1 MIGSWAGRIKMRW
14 LDEPAS
20 ETQIKHRQ
28 RLWLYILAVCVMLF
42 LVIPTF
48 IVIPMS
54 FSASQYL
61 EFPPR
66 EWSFKWYEFYFN
78 SVSWM
83 AATKTSFLAAL
94 LTMIIATPLGL
105 AAAYGLSVSQHRAN
119 QLIFLLLIS
128 PMMIPIILI
137 AIGVF
142 YLYVRLKMVN
152 TLPGLVLAHTV
163 HALPLA
169 LIILSAAFKSYDAR
183 LEMAARNLGASRF
196 KAFMS
201 VTLPQIKFS
210 VITAAILS
218 FLSSFDEVI
227 IAMFIS
233 GGQNATLTRNM
244 FNALRDQID
253 PTIASISTL
262 MILVSSTLLIASQVI
277 GKRKGGSPG

>member
-1 MIGSWAGRIKMRW
+1 MRW

-28 RLWLYILAVCVMLF
+28 RLWLYTLAACVMLF

-66 EWSFKWYEFYFN
+66 AWSFKWYEFYFN

-83 AATKTSFLAAL
+83 AATKTSLLAAL

-105 AAAYGLSVSQHRAN
+105 AAAYGLSVSQHKAN

-169 LIILSAAFKSYDAR
+169 LIILSAAFKGYDAR

-262 MILVSSTLLIASQVI
+262 MILVSSTLLIASQII
-277 GKRKGGSPG
+277 GKRKGDSPG

>member
-1 MIGSWAGRIKMRW
+1 MRW
-14 LDEPAS
+14 LEAPAS
-20 ETQIKHRQ
+20 ETQIKHGQ
-28 RLWLYILAVCVMLF
+28 RLWLYTLAACVMLF

-66 EWSFKWYEFYFN
+66 AWSFRWYESYFN
-78 SVSWM
+78 SISWM

-105 AAAYGLSVSQHRAN
+105 AAAYGLSVSQHKAN

-277 GKRKGGSPG
+277 GKRKGGAPG

>member
-1 MIGSWAGRIKMRW
+1 MRW

-28 RLWLYILAVCVMLF
+28 RLWLYILAACVMLF

-83 AATKTSFLAAL
+83 AATKTSLLAAL

-105 AAAYGLSVSQHRAN
+105 AAAYGLSVSQHKAN

-169 LIILSAAFKSYDAR
+169 RIILSAAFKGYDAR

-277 GKRKGGSPG
+277 GKRKESAPG

>member
-1 MIGSWAGRIKMRW
+1 MSGSWAGHIKMRW

-28 RLWLYILAVCVMLF
+28 RLWLYTLAVCVMLF

-83 AATKTSFLAAL
+83 AATKTSLLAAL

-169 LIILSAAFKSYDAR
+169 LIILSAAFKGYDAR

>member
-1 MIGSWAGRIKMRW
+1 MRW

-20 ETQIKHRQ
+20 ETQIKHGQ
-28 RLWLYILAVCVMLF
+28 RLWLYILVACVMLF

-66 EWSFKWYEFYFN
+66 AWSFRWYESYFN

-83 AATKTSFLAAL
+83 AATKTSFLAAF

-210 VITAAILS
+210 VITTAILS

-277 GKRKGGSPG
+277 GKRKGGRSG

>member
-1 MIGSWAGRIKMRW
+1 MNW
-14 LDEPAS
+14 LEAPAS

-28 RLWLYILAVCVMLF
+28 RLWLYIIAVCVMLF

-66 EWSFKWYEFYFN
+66 EWSFRWYEFYFN

-83 AATKTSFLAAL
+83 SATKTSFLAAF
-94 LTMIIATPLGL
+94 LTMIIATPVGL
-105 AAAYGLSVSQHRAN
+105 AAAYGLSVSRHKAN

-137 AIGVF
+137 AIGIF
-142 YLYVRLKMVN
+142 YLYVQLKMVN
-152 TLPGLVLAHTV
+152 TLPGLALAHIV
-163 HALPLA
+163 HALPLV
-169 LIILSAAFKSYDAR
+169 LIILSAAFKSYDAN

-201 VTLPQIKFS
+201 VTLPQIKFP
-210 VITAAILS
+210 VISAAIIA

-253 PTIASISTL
+253 PTIASISTI
-262 MILVSSTLLIASQVI
+262 MILVSSILLIISQI
-277 GKRKGGSPG
+277 AGKKKS

>member
-1 MIGSWAGRIKMRW
+1 MRW

-20 ETQIKHRQ
+20 ETQIKHGQ
-28 RLWLYILAVCVMLF
+28 RLWLYTLAACVMLF

-83 AATKTSFLAAL
+83 AATKISFLAAL

-105 AAAYGLSVSQHRAN
+105 AAAYGLSVSQHKAN

-137 AIGVF
+137 AIGIF

-169 LIILSAAFKSYDAR
+169 LIILSAAFKGYDAR

-277 GKRKGGSPG
+277 GKRRGGRPG

>member
-1 MIGSWAGRIKMRW
+1 MRW
-14 LDEPAS
+14 LEAPAS
-20 ETQIKHRQ
+20 ETQIKHGQ
-28 RLWLYILAVCVMLF
+28 RLWLYTLAACVMLF

-66 EWSFKWYEFYFN
+66 AWSFRWYESYFN
-78 SVSWM
+78 SISWM

-105 AAAYGLSVSQHRAN
+105 AAAYGLSVSQHKAN

-277 GKRKGGSPG
+277 GKRKRGRPG

>member
-1 MIGSWAGRIKMRW
+1 MTGSWAGHIKMRW

-28 RLWLYILAVCVMLF
+28 RLWLYTLAACIMLF

-78 SVSWM
+78 SGSWM

-169 LIILSAAFKSYDAR
+169 LIILSAAFKGYDAR

-277 GKRKGGSPG
+277 GKRKRDYSG

>member
-1 MIGSWAGRIKMRW
+1 MRW
-14 LDEPAS
+14 LEAPAS
-20 ETQIKHRQ
+20 ETQIKHGQ
-28 RLWLYILAVCVMLF
+28 RLWLYTLAACVMLF

-66 EWSFKWYEFYFN
+66 AWSFRWYESYFN
-78 SVSWM
+78 SISWM

-105 AAAYGLSVSQHRAN
+105 AAAYGLSVSQHKAN

-169 LIILSAAFKSYDAR
+169 LIILSAAFKGYDAR

-277 GKRKGGSPG
+277 GKRKGGAPG

>member
-1 MIGSWAGRIKMRW
+1 MRW
-14 LDEPAS
+14 LEAPAS
-20 ETQIKHRQ
+20 ETQIKHGQ
-28 RLWLYILAVCVMLF
+28 RLWLYILAACVMLF

-66 EWSFKWYEFYFN
+66 AWSFRWYESYFN

-83 AATKTSFLAAL
+83 AATKTSFLAAF

-105 AAAYGLSVSQHRAN
+105 AAAYGLSVSQHRVN

-201 VTLPQIKFS
+201 ITLPQIKFS

-277 GKRKGGSPG
+277 GKRKGSAPGKRR